1 MIPWGSFLQAVG
13 LGEEA
18 STAAILNFVVAA
30 FALVLLA
37 LSLTAYRRTKMR
49 RLLLV
54 SAAFGMFG
62 AGVAL
67 RNVEILY
74 FPGFDTDEVLVALF
88 ELAALASFFFALV
101 MKD

>member
-1 MIPWGSFLQAVG
+1 MQAFG

-18 STAAILNFVVAA
+18 STAALLNFVVAV
-30 FALVLLA
+30 FAAVLLA
-37 LSLTAYRRTKMR
+37 LSLSAYRRTKLR

-54 SAAFGMFG
+54 SAAFGLFG

-74 FPGFDTDEVLVALF
+74 LPGFDTDEVFVAAF